1 MKMRLFCLKRI
12 FKAFFGLLPK
22 NKQIIL
28 NQIESNQMV
37 PYFNWAPVG
46 LSLGHH

>member
-12 FKAFFGLLPK
+12 FQAFLAISPK

-28 NQIESNQMV
+28 NQIGSNQMV
-37 PYFNWAPVG
+37 PYFDWAPVG